1 MYMIQLSFVRKY
13 TSIIW
18 TTISFFKEYMR
29 VIYEPVFPDCLYM
42 KKHELHQYIL
52 STAKLSFE

>member
-1 MYMIQLSFVRKY
+1 MNYNLL
-13 TSIIW
+13 
-18 TTISFFKEYMR
+18 FKENMR

-42 KKHELHQYIL
+42 KKQEMHQYIL

>member
-18 TTISFFKEYMR
+18 TTISFFKENMR

-42 KKHELHQYIL
+42 KKHEMHQYIL
-52 STAKLSFE
+52 STTKLSFE

>member
-18 TTISFFKEYMR
+18 TTISFFKENMR

-42 KKHELHQYIL
+42 KKQEMHQYML